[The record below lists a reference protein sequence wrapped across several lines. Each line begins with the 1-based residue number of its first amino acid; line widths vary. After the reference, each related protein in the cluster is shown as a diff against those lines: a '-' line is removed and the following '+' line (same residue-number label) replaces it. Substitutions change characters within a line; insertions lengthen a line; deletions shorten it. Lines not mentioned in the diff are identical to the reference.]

1 MSIITKLKLVASVPM
16 RNVPPVIARRN
27 KLCAK
32 IEEQINLATAKSEG
46 KLYAPM
52 RIKTL
57 TNEQGERVKVQVPKR
72 VKEWYWTNQAGKI
85 NLAVRY
91 GSKVLELAKGKNAIE
106 LADCNELVDVLAQ
119 LKSAVAGG
127 ELDAAI
133 ENASSAVKANFK

>member
-1 MSIITKLKLVASVPM
+1 MSIINKLKLVSSVPV
-16 RNVPPVIARRN
+16 RNVPPAIARRN

-32 IEEQINLATAKSEG
+32 IEEQLLLATAKNEG
-46 KLYAPM
+46 KLYSPM
-52 RIKTL
+52 RIKTI

-72 VKEWYWTNQAGKI
+72 VKEWYWTSQTGKI

-106 LADCNELVDVLAQ
+106 IADNNELVDVLTQ
-119 LKSAVAGG
+119 LKSAVVSG
-127 ELDAAI
+127 ELDTAI

>member
-1 MSIITKLKLVASVPM
+1 MSIITKLKLVASIPV
-16 RNVPPVIARRN
+16 RNVPPAVARRN

-32 IEEQINLATAKSEG
+32 IEEQLLLAEAKNEG
-46 KLYAPM
+46 KLYAPV
-52 RIKTL
+52 RVKTI
-57 TNEQGERVKVQVPKR
+57 TNEQGERVKVQAPKR

-106 LADCNELVDVLAQ
+106 INDGKELVDVLTQ
-119 LKSAVAGG
+119 LKSAIANG

-133 ENASSAVKANFK
+133 ESASSAVKANFK

>member
-1 MSIITKLKLVASVPM
+1 MSIINKLKLVSSVQV
-16 RNVPPVIARRN
+16 RNVPPAIARRN

-32 IEEQINLATAKSEG
+32 IEEQLLLATAKNEG
-46 KLYAPM
+46 KLYSPM
-52 RIKTL
+52 RIKTI

-72 VKEWYWTNQAGKI
+72 VKEWYWTSQTGKI

-106 LADCNELVDVLAQ
+106 IADNNELVDVLTQ
-119 LKSAVAGG
+119 LKSAVVSG
-127 ELDAAI
+127 ELDTAI

>member
-1 MSIITKLKLVASVPM
+1 MSIINKLKLVSSVPV
-16 RNVPPVIARRN
+16 RNVPPAIARRN

-32 IEEQINLATAKSEG
+32 IEEQLLLATAKNEG
-46 KLYAPM
+46 KLYSPM
-52 RIKTL
+52 RIKTI

-72 VKEWYWTNQAGKI
+72 VKEWYWTSQTGKI

-106 LADCNELVDVLAQ
+106 IANNNELVDVLTQ
-119 LKSAVAGG
+119 LKSAVVGG
-127 ELDAAI
+127 ELDTAI

>member
-1 MSIITKLKLVASVPM
+1 MSIINKLKLVSSVPV
-16 RNVPPVIARRN
+16 RNVPPAIARRN

-32 IEEQINLATAKSEG
+32 IEEQLLLATAKNEG
-46 KLYAPM
+46 KLYTPM
-52 RIKTL
+52 RIKTI

-72 VKEWYWTNQAGKI
+72 VKEWYWTSQTGKI

-106 LADCNELVDVLAQ
+106 LADSNELVDALTQ
-119 LKSAVAGG
+119 LKSAVISG
-127 ELDAAI
+127 ELDTAI

>member
-1 MSIITKLKLVASVPM
+1 M
-16 RNVPPVIARRN
+16 PPVIGRRN

-32 IEEQINLATAKSEG
+32 IDEQMNLAVAKNEG
-46 KLYAPM
+46 KIYTPM
-52 RIKTL
+52 RIKTV

-85 NLAVRY
+85 NLSVRY
-91 GSKVLELAKGKNAIE
+91 GSKVLELAKGKNAVE
-106 LADCNELVDVLAQ
+106 LADCNELVEVLAQ
-119 LKSAVAGG
+119 LKSAVAVG